1 MTLDLDIL
9 AAKILIVDDRP
20 ANVRFLSRLLSEV
33 GYSQVTST
41 MNPSEACDLHRLN
54 SYDLILLDMQMPVMD
69 GFAVME
75 SLRTDSLES
84 YVPVIVLTAEPAHKL
99 RALQAGAKDF
109 ISKPFDLVEV
119 KTRIRNMLEVRMLYR
134 NLERQNKRLEQA
146 VHDRTAELRELA
158 GSLITAR
165 EDEKDRL
172 ARELHDELGSLLTA
186 AKLHLARLR
195 GKLFE
200 EPAIADRL
208 KQVNQLL
215 DEGISLKRR
224 IVEDLRP
231 SSLTMLGLTISLANL
246 CAEVGARLNIAI
258 EVEFDEVGLTQ
269 DGHLAIYRLVQE
281 ALNNVCKHAKATR
294 VRVSV
299 KSEPT
304 LVRVQIE
311 DDGIGFDP
319 SKPKSAAHGI
329 AGMRFRIE
337 QLNGCMSV
345 ASSPGA
351 GTLLEASMPATI
363 AAAAAL

>member
-1 MTLDLDIL
+1 MTLELDIL
-9 AAKILIVDDRP
+9 AASILIVDDQP
-20 ANVRFLSRLLSEV
+20 SNVRVLNRLLTEA
-33 GYSQVTST
+33 GYSQVTFT
-41 MNPSEACDLHRLN
+41 MNPLEVCALYARND
-54 SYDLILLDMQMPVMD
+54 YDLILLDLEMPVMD

-75 SLRTDSLES
+75 ALRTNGVKS
-84 YVPVIVLTAEPAHKL
+84 YVPVIVLTVEPNYKL

-119 KTRIRNMLEVRMLYR
+119 KTRVRNMLEVRMLYR
-134 NLERQNKRLEQA
+134 NLERQNKLLEQA

-158 GSLITAR
+158 GYLITAR
-165 EDEKDRL
+165 EDEKAHL

-186 AKLHLARLR
+186 AKLNLARLR
-195 GKLFE
+195 NTLFE
-200 EPAIADRL
+200 DPAIADRL
-208 KQVNQLL
+208 KQVNRLL

-231 SSLTMLGLTISLANL
+231 SSLATFGLTISLANL
-246 CAEVGARLNIAI
+246 CAEVGTRLNITI
-258 EVEFDEVGLTQ
+258 KVEFDEVHLTQ

-294 VRVSV
+294 VRVSI
-299 KSEPT
+299 KSEPI

-319 SKPKSAAHGI
+319 SGPRSAAHGI

-337 QLNGCMSV
+337 QLDGRMSV

-351 GTLLEASMPATI
+351 GTLLEAILPMAL
-363 AAAAAL
+363 AAAAAG